1 MVRFAL
7 LASIGLA
14 TLACSQKPQF
24 PYQNPKLGV
33 DKRTEDLLARMT
45 PDEKR
50 EFLKT
55 RGPIPRLAIPRLN
68 ILGAASSVDGVSL
81 EATWNPSLAARLAR
95 LRPAAF
101 WWRGDDPWLS
111 SRMAVA
117 WVSAVQEKGRIA
129 SMTEF
134 PCEKDPRVL
143 NEIELPPFRA
153 AIEEAGLWS
162 IGLGNCSGDLDLLQH
177 GLGFRGFEFRPD
189 LSSKDDAQIDAEAE
203 LPDAV
208 PDDALR
214 RVLRAMVAEGDFD
227 PAPAKTDQPDKQIER
242 IAAEQS
248 IVLLKNE
255 GGLLPL
261 YATRLQSIAVEGSS
275 EQVQAIQARAGTS
288 KVVPGNVGDAAATAD
303 VDIIFV
309 SGRHDVSPEPIMIRN
324 RKSIVVFAGEP
335 RFRGRTFSDVAAP
348 ALLEAWSGGKEAAQA
363 ATDVIFGDVNPS
375 GKLPITLPKSPVN
388 DHDGIYV
395 GYRYFDQHNIDPMFP
410 FGFGLSYT
418 TFEWSD
424 LRILPASP
432 RYGQTVQVIVRVRN
446 TGPRFGA
453 ETVELYIHQAKSS
466 LDRPPKELKAFDRVE
481 LKPGES
487 KDVALTLDRRSM
499 SFYDPA
505 LKDWAT
511 EPGEFEVL
519 LGASY
524 RDIRLK
530 GSFRLFP

>member
-7 LASIGLA
+7 LASICLA

-45 PDEKR
+45 PDEKQ

-55 RGPIPRLAIPRLN
+55 GRAIARLGVPSLPSLN
-68 ILGAASSVDGVSL
+68 RPVRDGMAL
-81 EATWNPSLAARLAR
+81 EATWNPRIVGEVAP
-95 LRPAAF
+95 LRNSYF
-101 WWRGDDPWLS
+101 GSFSEDPWLA

-117 WVSAVQEKGRIA
+117 WVSAVQSAGGLAEMSGFSCA
-129 SMTEF
+129 G
-134 PCEKDPRVL
+134 DPRML
-143 NEIELPPFRA
+143 NEIEWPPFRA
-153 AIEEAGLWS
+153 AVEESGLWS
-162 IGLGNCSGDLDLLQH
+162 IGTADCPNTEDAVVGDW
-177 GLGFRGFEFRPD
+177 GFRGYVLPAPTETGHTDDEARRRLRP
-189 LSSKDDAQIDAEAE
+189 
-203 LPDAV
+203 
-208 PDDALR
+208 
-214 RVLRAMVAEGDFD
+214 MFAEGMFD
-227 PAPAKTDQPDKQIER
+227 PAPAAKSQPADTKRTER
-242 IAAEQS
+242 IAAEEGV
-248 IVLLKNE
+248 VLLRNE
-255 GGLLPL
+255 NHLLPL
-261 YATRLQSIAVEGSS
+261 YATRLHSIAVTGSKD
-275 EQVQAIQARAGTS
+275 QIDAIRRRAGATP
-288 KVVPGNVGDAAATAD
+288 VVEGAADVSIVFTATAP
-303 VDIIFV
+303 V
-309 SGRHDVSPEPIMIRN
+309 SAAPN
-324 RKSIVVFAGEP
+324 TIVVFTVP
-335 RFRGRTFSDVAAP
+335 KPPDVAAP
-348 ALLEAWSGGKEAAQA
+348 AILEAWSDSKEAAQA

-375 GKLPITLPKSPVN
+375 GRLPITLPKSPVN

-453 ETVELYIHQAKSS
+453 ETVELYVHQVKST
-466 LDRPPKELKAFDRVE
+466 LERPPKELKAFDRVE

-519 LGASY
+519 LGASS